1 MAHELKCLLAVS
13 ASLMRVQIAM
23 LSGAID
29 IHELF
34 AIFGL
39 TACTML
45 FGWLME
51 KLNKRCLPVY
61 QEDGTPGKV

>member
-1 MAHELKCLLAVS
+1 
-13 ASLMRVQIAM
+13 MRVQIAM
-23 LSGAID
+23 LSGAVHV
-29 IHELF
+29 HELF

-51 KLNKRCLPVY
+51 TLNGDRLTTY
-61 QEDGTPGKV
+61 TELDEENKVSGLAAQRQHFFNSC

>member
-1 MAHELKCLLAVS
+1 
-13 ASLMRVQIAM
+13 M
-23 LSGAID
+23 LSGAVH

-51 KLNKRCLPVY
+51 SLNGDRLTTYTILNDEV
-61 QEDGTPGKV
+61 KV

>member
-1 MAHELKCLLAVS
+1 
-13 ASLMRVQIAM
+13 MRVQIAM
-23 LSGAID
+23 LSGTVH

-51 KLNKRCLPVY
+51 TLNGDRLPTY
-61 QEDGTPGKV
+61 TEAHEENKVRQNPLRFDLSGM